1 MKTTVEIPD
10 ALFAEV
16 RNYASARSLTFK
28 QVVEAGLREVLRKE
42 HGRSRAFRLRKG
54 TFRGKGLVSE
64 LEWPEIRA
72 KIYEGRG
79 G

>member
-16 RNYASARSLTFK
+16 KKYATSHRLTFR
-28 QVVEAGLREVLRKE
+28 ELIETSLRRTLEQQTGAKKP
-42 HGRSRAFRLRKG
+42 FRLRKV
-54 TFRGKGLVSE
+54 TFKGKGQRIHDWE
-64 LEWPEIRA
+64 TIRSL
-72 KIYEGRG
+72 IHEGRG

>member
-16 RNYASARSLTFK
+16 KKYAAAHGLTFRELIETSLRRSLEKQSSARK
-28 QVVEAGLREVLRKE
+28 P
-42 HGRSRAFRLRKG
+42 FRLRKV
-54 TFRGKGLVSE
+54 TFKGKGQRIRDAE
-64 LEWPEIRA
+64 TIRA
-72 KIYEGRG
+72 LIYEGRG